1 MADADK
7 KIVKVLKVGVG
18 YNIVQYDDNTTAR
31 RTGTFAARNNNPG
44 NLQNGSFARS
54 MGALDLSQVEIDRNG
69 EVPPP
74 NGNPP
79 ERFAIFPT
87 YAMGREAKRKLL
99 FEYSTPVGAA
109 RIVYKNSSIETAITT
124 YAPPNENPTENYITS
139 VVAALNPASPTI
151 TRNTVLNTLT
161 PQQQIKFIDAI
172 EREESGRRGSVG
184 SSPTAYT
191 PGASTPFNPDAVI
204 DSYMLKTYTQPLKQ
218 EFSRDTD
225 VVKLADDVRS
235 GNTFVSFDKKPY
247 RDWLKNTNKLYSDSQ
262 LDGELALLNLA
273 AEANLSLQAEAK
285 SNLAKVDNLIP
296 AEAAFLIQRNL
307 FELQPDLMR
316 QQMSANAGS
325 GNREVDYSHAWRAPG
340 KLAIT
345 ADITIPGASGFRI
358 GQIFWIGRTYEHYKK
373 FGAFQLFGLTE
384 NITIGRG
391 WNTTIHSR
399 FNAMPTGK
407 VKNLKSE

>member
-7 KIVKVLKVGVG
+7 RIVKVLKVGVG

-54 MGALDLSQVEIDRNG
+54 MGALDLSQVEIDRTG
-69 EVPPP
+69 QQPPP
-74 NGNPP
+74 SGNPP

-99 FEYSTPVGAA
+99 FEGS
-109 RIVYKNSSIETAITT
+109 RYKDKTISVALST
-124 YAPPNENPTENYITS
+124 YAPPSENNTQNYINT
-139 VVAALNPASPTI
+139 VVRALNPATPAI
-151 TRNTVLNTLT
+151 TQDTLMNTLT
-161 PQQQIKFIDAI
+161 EQQRIKFIDAV
-172 EREESGRRGSVG
+172 EAVEGGRRGPAG
-184 SSPTAYT
+184 STPTAYT

-225 VVKLADDVRS
+225 VVKLADDVRG

-358 GQIFWIGRTYEHYKK
+358 GQIFWVGRTYEHYKK

>member
-44 NLQNGSFARS
+44 NLEDGSFARS
-54 MGALDLSQVEIDRNG
+54 MGAFDLSQVEIDRTG
-69 EVPPP
+69 QQPPP
-74 NGNPP
+74 SGNPP

-99 FEYSTPVGAA
+99 FEGS
-109 RIVYKNSSIETAITT
+109 RYKDKTISVALST
-124 YAPPNENPTENYITS
+124 YAPPSENNTQNYINT
-139 VVAALNPASPTI
+139 VVRALNPATPAI
-151 TRNTVLNTLT
+151 TQDTLMNTLT
-161 PQQQIKFIDAI
+161 EQQRIKFIDAV
-172 EREESGRRGSVG
+172 EAVEGGRRGPAG
-184 SSPTAYT
+184 STPTAYT

-204 DSYMLKTYTQPLKQ
+204 DSYVLKTYTQPLKQ

-225 VVKLADDVRS
+225 VVKLADDVRG

>member
-44 NLQNGSFARS
+44 NLENGSFARS
-54 MGALDLSQVEIDRNG
+54 MGAFDLSQAEIDRTG
-69 EVPPP
+69 QQPPP
-74 NGNPP
+74 GGNPP

-99 FEYSTPVGAA
+99 FEGS
-109 RIVYKNSSIETAITT
+109 RYKDKTISVALST
-124 YAPPNENPTENYITS
+124 YAPPSENNTQNYINT
-139 VVAALNPASPTI
+139 VVRALNPATPAI
-151 TRNTVLNTLT
+151 TQDTLMNTLT
-161 PQQQIKFIDAI
+161 EQQRIRFIDAV
-172 EREESGRRGSVG
+172 EAVEGGRRGPTG
-184 SSPTAYT
+184 STPTAYT
-191 PGASTPFNPDAVI
+191 PGASTPFNPDAAI

-225 VVKLADDVRS
+225 VVKLADDVRG

-358 GQIFWIGRTYEHYKK
+358 GQIFWVGRTYEHYKK

>member
-1 MADADK
+1 MAEADK

-44 NLQNGSFARS
+44 NLENGSFARS

-69 EVPPP
+69 QSS
-74 NGNPP
+74 NPP

-99 FEYSTPVGAA
+99 FEGS
-109 RIVYKNSSIETAITT
+109 RYKDKTISVALST
-124 YAPPNENPTENYITS
+124 YAPPSENNTQNYINT
-139 VVAALNPASPTI
+139 VVRALNPATPAI
-151 TRNTVLNTLT
+151 TQDTLMNTLT
-161 PQQQIKFIDAI
+161 EQQRIKFIDAV
-172 EREESGRRGSVG
+172 EAVEGGRRGPAG
-184 SSPTAYT
+184 STPTAYT

-225 VVKLADDVRS
+225 VVKLADDVRG

-358 GQIFWIGRTYEHYKK
+358 GQIFWVGRTYEHYKK

>member
-74 NGNPP
+74 RGNPP

-151 TRNTVLNTLT
+151 TRNTLLNKLT

-172 EREESGRRGSVG
+172 EREESGRRGSAG
-184 SSPTAYT
+184 STPTAYT
-191 PGASTPFNPDAVI
+191 PGTSTPFNPDTAI
-204 DSYMLKTYTQPLKQ
+204 DSYILKTYTQPLKQ
-218 EFSRDTD
+218 NFSRDAD
-225 VVKLADDVRS
+225 VVKLADDVRN
-235 GNTFVSFDKKPY
+235 GNTFVNSDKKAY
-247 RDWLKNTNKLYSDSQ
+247 RDWLKTTNKLYSDSQ
-262 LDGELALLNLA
+262 LDGELALINLA
-273 AEANLSLQAEAK
+273 AEANLTLQAEAK
-285 SNLAKVDNLIP
+285 SNLAKIDNLIP

-316 QQMSANAGS
+316 QQMSANAGP

-358 GQIFWIGRTYEHYKK
+358 GQIFWVGRTYEHYKK

>member
-1 MADADK
+1 MAEADK

-44 NLQNGSFARS
+44 NLQDGSFARS

-99 FEYSTPVGAA
+99 FEGS
-109 RIVYKNSSIETAITT
+109 RYKDKTISVALNT
-124 YAPPNENPTENYITS
+124 YAPPSENNTQNYINT
-139 VVAALNPASPTI
+139 VVKALNPATPAI
-151 TRNTVLNTLT
+151 TQDTVMNTLT
-161 PQQQIKFIDAI
+161 EQQRIKFIDAV
-172 EREESGRRGSVG
+172 EAVEGGTRGLAG
-184 SSPTAYT
+184 STPTAYT
-191 PGASTPFNPDAVI
+191 PGTSTPFNPDTAI
-204 DSYMLKTYTQPLKQ
+204 DSYILKTYTQPLKQ
-218 EFSRDTD
+218 EFSRDAD
-225 VVKLADDVRS
+225 VVKLADDVRG
-235 GNTFVSFDKKPY
+235 GNTFISFDKKAY
-247 RDWLKNTNKLYSDSQ
+247 RDWLKTTNKLYSDSQ
-262 LDGELALLNLA
+262 LDGELALINLA
-273 AEANLSLQAEAK
+273 AEANLTLQAEAK
-285 SNLAKVDNLIP
+285 SNLAKIDNLIP

-358 GQIFWIGRTYEHYKK
+358 GQIFWVGRTYEHYKK

>member
-44 NLQNGSFARS
+44 NLEDGSFARS
-54 MGALDLSQVEIDRNG
+54 MGAFDLSQVEIDRTG
-69 EVPPP
+69 QQPPP
-74 NGNPP
+74 SGNPP

-99 FEYSTPVGAA
+99 FEGS
-109 RIVYKNSSIETAITT
+109 RYKDKTISVALST
-124 YAPPNENPTENYITS
+124 YAPPSENNTQNYINT
-139 VVAALNPASPTI
+139 VVRALNPATPAI
-151 TRNTVLNTLT
+151 TQDTLMNTLT
-161 PQQQIKFIDAI
+161 EQQRIKFIDAV
-172 EREESGRRGSVG
+172 EAVESGRRGPAG
-184 SSPTAYT
+184 STPTAYT

-204 DSYMLKTYTQPLKQ
+204 DSYVLKTYTQPLKQ

-225 VVKLADDVRS
+225 VVKLADDVRG
-235 GNTFVSFDKKPY
+235 GNTFVSFDKKAY
-247 RDWLKNTNKLYSDSQ
+247 RDWLKTTNKLYSDSQ
-262 LDGELALLNLA
+262 LDGELALINLA
-273 AEANLSLQAEAK
+273 AEANLTLQAEAK
-285 SNLAKVDNLIP
+285 SNLAKIDNLIP

-316 QQMSANAGS
+316 QQRSANAGS

-358 GQIFWIGRTYEHYKK
+358 GQIFWVGRTYEHYKK

-384 NITIGRG
+384 KITIERG